1 MQNELVEFFSPSLSL
16 SLSLFL
22 SLSFC
27 LPKTTFIDYIGM
39 SNWSLNAIVMTAG
52 MWILSGLV
60 SRVSVKFL
68 FSPPITSLLFPNST
82 HFKPVS
88 ISISLD
94 FNLNLRSPLGSPL
107 DQDPLSR
114 PQKFMRKEWLEFQIE
129 ALFSLVFIVPQ
140 PQLQI
145 VTIAFVS
152 VFN

>member
-1 MQNELVEFFSPSLSL
+1 MSWRSSAFLSL
-16 SLSLFL
+16 SLYLLL
-22 SLSFC
+22 SLLFC

-60 SRVSVKFL
+60 SRLSTSRCQVFPLL
-68 FSPPITSLLFPNST
+68 FSLLFPHST
-82 HFKPVS
+82 HFKSVS

-114 PQKFMRKEWLEFQIE
+114 PQRFMRKEWLEFQIE
-129 ALFSLVFIVPQ
+129 ALFSLVFIVLQPQ
-140 PQLQI
+140 LQLQI

>member
-1 MQNELVEFFSPSLSL
+1 MSWRSSSPPLSL

-60 SRVSVKFL
+60 SRLSTSRCQVPS
-68 FSPPITSLLFPNST
+68 SLLLSSLLLLSST
-82 HFKPVS
+82 HFKSVS

-114 PQKFMRKEWLEFQIE
+114 PQKFMRKEWLEFQID

-140 PQLQI
+140 PQI